1 MGEVLVT
8 GSLYE
13 IRAQYKRVLT
23 RSDQSA
29 PAALANSDEIL
40 IRPPR
45 NQFSGRLASRRFR
58 GDVAINKEPSKIFRY
73 RE

>member
-1 MGEVLVT
+1 MNQVLVT

-13 IRAQYKRVLT
+13 IRAQYERVLI

-45 NQFSGRLASRRFR
+45 N
-58 GDVAINKEPSKIFRY
+58 
-73 RE
+73 